1 MHNHGVDEELDVV
14 VVGAGFA
21 GLYMLHKMREIG
33 VSARAFE
40 AGSGVG
46 GTWYWNRY
54 PGARCDVESI
64 DYTYSFS
71 EELQREW
78 RWSERYPAQPEILR
92 YLNFVADKFDL
103 RRDIQ
108 FETRVESAIFDDETN
123 RWVVTTDQGDVVR
136 AQFCVMAT
144 GCLSTPKRPGLDG
157 AEIFQG
163 PTYHTGQWPHEG
175 VDFTGMRVGIIGTGS
190 SAIQSIP
197 QIAKQASQLTVFQR
211 TPNFSI
217 PAHNG
222 PIDHEREQWSDTH
235 FAEFRELARQSG
247 FGSSNILNPQLLFDA
262 TPEERAAEF
271 ERRWQIG
278 GVAFLGSFID
288 LLFNEQAN
296 EIAAEFV
303 AREDPRDRA
312 RPRGRGVAHADRPP
326 VRLEAPLRRHRLLRD
341 LQPAERHARRPEDDP
356 DRRVHARRHPHNRR
370 RPRARRDRLRHGL
383 RCDDRRLAQH
393 RHPGQRRRL
402 ATRPV
407 GRRTAHLPRADG
419 RWLPEPLH
427 HHRAGQP
434 VGAEQHGHLDRAARG
449 LARGVLHAPA
459 RERRRSHRTDR
470 GVRGAVGTA
479 RHRDRATSRSSPA
492 NSWYVGA
499 NIPGKPRVFMPYVGG
514 VAVYRQRCD
523 EVVANGYQGFE
534 LTKSQAA
541 AVSP

>member
-1 MHNHGVDEELDVV
+1 MHNHGVDEEVDVV

-21 GLYMLHKMREIG
+21 GLYMLHKMNEIG

-71 EELQREW
+71 AELHREW

-108 FETRVESAIFDDETN
+108 FETRVESAIFDDKTN

-144 GCLSTPKRPGLDG
+144 GCLSAPKRPGLDG

-197 QIAKQASQLTVFQR
+197 QIAKQASKLIVFQR

-235 FAEFRELARQSG
+235 FAEFRELARASG
-247 FGSSNILNPQLLFDA
+247 FGSSNMLNPQLLFDA

-271 ERRWQIG
+271 ERRWQTG

-303 AREDPRDRA
+303 REKIRATVHDPEVAASLTPSDHPFGSKRLCVDIDYFETYNRPNVTLVDLKKTPIVEFTPAGIRTTDGDHELDAIVFATGFDAMTGALLSIDIRGNDGVSLRDRW
-312 RPRGRGVAHADRPP
+312 
-326 VRLEAPLRRHRLLRD
+326 
-341 LQPAERHARRPEDDP
+341 
-356 DRRVHARRHPHNRR
+356 
-370 RPRARRDRLRHGL
+370 
-383 RCDDRRLAQH
+383 
-393 RHPGQRRRL
+393 
-402 ATRPV
+402 
-407 GRRTAHLPRADG
+407 ADG
-419 RWLPEPLH
+419 PRTYLGLMV
-427 HHRAGQP
+427 AGFP
-434 VGAEQHGHLDRAARG
+434 NLFTITGPGSPSVLSNMVISIEQHVDWLAECFTHLRETGVDRIEPTAQSEEQWGHHVTEIANLTLFPR
-449 LARGVLHAPA
+449 
-459 RERRRSHRTDR
+459 
-470 GVRGAVGTA
+470 
-479 RHRDRATSRSSPA
+479 A

-499 NIPGKPRVFMPYVGG
+499 NIPGKPRLFMPYVGG
-514 VAVYRQRCD
+514 VAAYRQRCD
-523 EVVANGYQGFE
+523 EIVASGYEGFE
-534 LTKSQAA
+534 LTKSDA